1 MMNYNTPK
9 VSIVVPSLNS
19 ISYIREC
26 IDSILNQTLKDIE
39 ILCIDANSTDGTLE
53 VLKNYEKKDKRLRVI
68 ISDKKSYGYQMNLG
82 IKEAKGEYLGIVE
95 SDDYIKT
102 NMYERLY
109 EIAKKNDCEVVKGDF
124 YILESNKGKYSK
136 ITPIDFLYN
145 QIISFKTHP
154 NIFNFQSINQIG
166 IYRLDLLRTNQIKL
180 NETPGASYQ
189 DNGLW
194 FQIFALAKSIYF
206 INEAFY
212 MLRRDNPNSSV
223 KSKEKVY
230 CACEEYDFIRDF
242 LKKHPDLE
250 KTLAPICA
258 LHRFGNYMFTLE
270 RIDERYKLD
279 FLKRFSQDFRK
290 ILKDKELDENLFG
303 DGDMKIIYSIVENPE
318 NYYFLYMGYCNDM
331 FGKLYFGASERIK
344 WQLSYRIGK
353 LLIDLKN
360 PVQILKFPFKLFLE
374 IKQFKFEQKIYK
386 TTIKFYPNLQLPP
399 LEEYSDYEQALK
411 TKKHLSYILGKSF
424 INNPILFIFKIKK
437 IYKQYKKDISSSKKN
452 IKELSDYDFLLNRHK
467 QIFDYTPDF
476 KCPVTFNEKLI
487 YRILYD
493 RSCIYS
499 FLADK
504 IKMRFYVAS
513 ALSDNHEY
521 SWDKID
527 ILNEKSILFNNIDDL
542 QDKIFETNK
551 CKYLPKIYGIYKNI
565 YDINFNELPNSFV
578 LKTNH
583 DCGGYVIVENKQ
595 EFLRDTVVFSN
606 AMKKLKKHLEWNY
619 YSVFREWHYKDIEP
633 RVFAEELLLGE
644 NKKPADTYKFHIFD
658 KENLSNNFI
667 QVTTDRFDN
676 YQRAMFD
683 LSWNLAPFNFMY
695 DNKNVTMI
703 PKKPNLLDSMINIS
717 LILAKPFD
725 YVRVDLYQF
734 DKKIYIGELT
744 FTHGAA
750 GEKVIPKEWDKKLGD
765 LWRLKRLDNAS
776 K

>member
-124 YILESNKGKYSK
+124 YIFAYGKTKYVNVLRNSCEDIYNYKVNWNKD
-136 ITPIDFLYN
+136 IRIFLG
-145 QIISFKTHP
+145 SDG
-154 NIFNFQSINQIG
+154 INPIG

-303 DGDMKIIYSIVENPE
+303 NINMQRINKIIENPVIYYYFSRGARARLQNQLVYRLGKVVVEAKSFNKIIKLPFLMLKICLEHNFEHKVYRSIVQFRPDLKLLPLECYLDYHE
-318 NYYFLYMGYCNDM
+318 ALVIKEHLSYK
-331 FGKLYFGASERIK
+331 FGKLIL
-344 WQLSYRIGK
+344 LS
-353 LLIDLKN
+353 
-360 PVQILKFPFKLFLE
+360 FKGW
-374 IKQFKFEQKIYK
+374 YK
-386 TTIKFYPNLQLPP
+386 
-399 LEEYSDYEQALK
+399 
-411 TKKHLSYILGKSF
+411 G
-424 INNPILFIFKIKK
+424 
-437 IYKQYKKDISSSKKN
+437 
-452 IKELSDYDFLLNRHK
+452 
-467 QIFDYTPDF
+467 
-476 KCPVTFNEKLI
+476 
-487 YRILYD
+487 
-493 RSCIYS
+493 
-499 FLADK
+499 
-504 IKMRFYVAS
+504 
-513 ALSDNHEY
+513 
-521 SWDKID
+521 
-527 ILNEKSILFNNIDDL
+527 
-542 QDKIFETNK
+542 KIFI
-551 CKYLPKIYGIYKNI
+551 LPFMLKKRYKEYKN
-565 YDINFNELPNSFV
+565 
-578 LKTNH
+578 K
-583 DCGGYVIVENKQ
+583 
-595 EFLRDTVVFSN
+595 
-606 AMKKLKKHLEWNY
+606 
-619 YSVFREWHYKDIEP
+619 
-633 RVFAEELLLGE
+633 
-644 NKKPADTYKFHIFD
+644 
-658 KENLSNNFI
+658 
-667 QVTTDRFDN
+667 
-676 YQRAMFD
+676 
-683 LSWNLAPFNFMY
+683 
-695 DNKNVTMI
+695 MI
-703 PKKPNLLDSMINIS
+703 
-717 LILAKPFD
+717 
-725 YVRVDLYQF
+725 
-734 DKKIYIGELT
+734 
-744 FTHGAA
+744 
-750 GEKVIPKEWDKKLGD
+750 
-765 LWRLKRLDNAS
+765 
-776 K
+776 

>member
-1 MMNYNTPK
+1 
-9 VSIVVPSLNS
+9 
-19 ISYIREC
+19 
-26 IDSILNQTLKDIE
+26 
-39 ILCIDANSTDGTLE
+39 STDGTLE

-154 NIFNFQSINQIG
+154 NIFNFQSINPIG

-303 DGDMKIIYSIVENPE
+303 NINMQRINKIIENPVIYYYFSRGARARLQNQLVYRLGKVVVEAKSFNKIIKLPFLMLKICLEHNFEHKVYRSIVQFRPDLKLLPLECYLDYHE
-318 NYYFLYMGYCNDM
+318 ALVIKEHLSYK
-331 FGKLYFGASERIK
+331 FGKLIL
-344 WQLSYRIGK
+344 LS
-353 LLIDLKN
+353 
-360 PVQILKFPFKLFLE
+360 FKGW
-374 IKQFKFEQKIYK
+374 YK
-386 TTIKFYPNLQLPP
+386 
-399 LEEYSDYEQALK
+399 
-411 TKKHLSYILGKSF
+411 G
-424 INNPILFIFKIKK
+424 
-437 IYKQYKKDISSSKKN
+437 
-452 IKELSDYDFLLNRHK
+452 
-467 QIFDYTPDF
+467 
-476 KCPVTFNEKLI
+476 
-487 YRILYD
+487 
-493 RSCIYS
+493 
-499 FLADK
+499 
-504 IKMRFYVAS
+504 
-513 ALSDNHEY
+513 
-521 SWDKID
+521 
-527 ILNEKSILFNNIDDL
+527 
-542 QDKIFETNK
+542 KIFI
-551 CKYLPKIYGIYKNI
+551 LPFMLKKRYKEYKN
-565 YDINFNELPNSFV
+565 
-578 LKTNH
+578 K
-583 DCGGYVIVENKQ
+583 
-595 EFLRDTVVFSN
+595 
-606 AMKKLKKHLEWNY
+606 
-619 YSVFREWHYKDIEP
+619 
-633 RVFAEELLLGE
+633 
-644 NKKPADTYKFHIFD
+644 
-658 KENLSNNFI
+658 
-667 QVTTDRFDN
+667 
-676 YQRAMFD
+676 
-683 LSWNLAPFNFMY
+683 
-695 DNKNVTMI
+695 MI
-703 PKKPNLLDSMINIS
+703 
-717 LILAKPFD
+717 
-725 YVRVDLYQF
+725 
-734 DKKIYIGELT
+734 
-744 FTHGAA
+744 
-750 GEKVIPKEWDKKLGD
+750 
-765 LWRLKRLDNAS
+765 
-776 K
+776 

>member
-124 YILESNKGKYSK
+124 YIFESNKGKYSK

-154 NIFNFQSINQIG
+154 NIFNFQSINPIG

-303 DGDMKIIYSIVENPE
+303 NINMQRINKIIENPVIYYYFSRGARARLQNQLVYRLGKVVVEAKSFNKIIKLPFLMLKICLEHNFEHKVYRSIVQFRPDLKLLPLECYLDYHE
-318 NYYFLYMGYCNDM
+318 ALVIKEHLSYK
-331 FGKLYFGASERIK
+331 FGKLIL
-344 WQLSYRIGK
+344 LS
-353 LLIDLKN
+353 
-360 PVQILKFPFKLFLE
+360 FKGW
-374 IKQFKFEQKIYK
+374 YK
-386 TTIKFYPNLQLPP
+386 
-399 LEEYSDYEQALK
+399 
-411 TKKHLSYILGKSF
+411 G
-424 INNPILFIFKIKK
+424 
-437 IYKQYKKDISSSKKN
+437 
-452 IKELSDYDFLLNRHK
+452 
-467 QIFDYTPDF
+467 
-476 KCPVTFNEKLI
+476 
-487 YRILYD
+487 
-493 RSCIYS
+493 
-499 FLADK
+499 
-504 IKMRFYVAS
+504 
-513 ALSDNHEY
+513 
-521 SWDKID
+521 
-527 ILNEKSILFNNIDDL
+527 
-542 QDKIFETNK
+542 KIFI
-551 CKYLPKIYGIYKNI
+551 LPFMLKKRYKEYKN
-565 YDINFNELPNSFV
+565 
-578 LKTNH
+578 K
-583 DCGGYVIVENKQ
+583 
-595 EFLRDTVVFSN
+595 
-606 AMKKLKKHLEWNY
+606 
-619 YSVFREWHYKDIEP
+619 
-633 RVFAEELLLGE
+633 
-644 NKKPADTYKFHIFD
+644 
-658 KENLSNNFI
+658 
-667 QVTTDRFDN
+667 
-676 YQRAMFD
+676 
-683 LSWNLAPFNFMY
+683 
-695 DNKNVTMI
+695 MI
-703 PKKPNLLDSMINIS
+703 
-717 LILAKPFD
+717 
-725 YVRVDLYQF
+725 
-734 DKKIYIGELT
+734 
-744 FTHGAA
+744 
-750 GEKVIPKEWDKKLGD
+750 
-765 LWRLKRLDNAS
+765 
-776 K
+776 

>member
-1 MMNYNTPK
+1 MNYNTPK

-154 NIFNFQSINQIG
+154 NIFNFQSINPIG

-194 FQIFALAKSIYF
+194 FQIFALANSIYF

-303 DGDMKIIYSIVENPE
+303 NINMQRINKIIENPVIYYYFSRGARARLQNQLVYRLGKVVVEAKSFNKIIKLPFLMLKICLEHNFEHKVYRSIVQFRPDLKLLPLECYLDYHE
-318 NYYFLYMGYCNDM
+318 ALVIKEHLSYK
-331 FGKLYFGASERIK
+331 FGKLIL
-344 WQLSYRIGK
+344 LS
-353 LLIDLKN
+353 
-360 PVQILKFPFKLFLE
+360 FKGW
-374 IKQFKFEQKIYK
+374 YK
-386 TTIKFYPNLQLPP
+386 
-399 LEEYSDYEQALK
+399 
-411 TKKHLSYILGKSF
+411 G
-424 INNPILFIFKIKK
+424 
-437 IYKQYKKDISSSKKN
+437 
-452 IKELSDYDFLLNRHK
+452 
-467 QIFDYTPDF
+467 
-476 KCPVTFNEKLI
+476 
-487 YRILYD
+487 
-493 RSCIYS
+493 
-499 FLADK
+499 
-504 IKMRFYVAS
+504 
-513 ALSDNHEY
+513 
-521 SWDKID
+521 
-527 ILNEKSILFNNIDDL
+527 
-542 QDKIFETNK
+542 KIFI
-551 CKYLPKIYGIYKNI
+551 LPFMLKKRYKEYKN
-565 YDINFNELPNSFV
+565 
-578 LKTNH
+578 K
-583 DCGGYVIVENKQ
+583 
-595 EFLRDTVVFSN
+595 
-606 AMKKLKKHLEWNY
+606 
-619 YSVFREWHYKDIEP
+619 
-633 RVFAEELLLGE
+633 
-644 NKKPADTYKFHIFD
+644 
-658 KENLSNNFI
+658 
-667 QVTTDRFDN
+667 
-676 YQRAMFD
+676 
-683 LSWNLAPFNFMY
+683 
-695 DNKNVTMI
+695 MI
-703 PKKPNLLDSMINIS
+703 
-717 LILAKPFD
+717 
-725 YVRVDLYQF
+725 
-734 DKKIYIGELT
+734 
-744 FTHGAA
+744 
-750 GEKVIPKEWDKKLGD
+750 
-765 LWRLKRLDNAS
+765 
-776 K
+776 

>member
-124 YILESNKGKYSK
+124 YIFAYGKTEYVNVLRNSCEDIYNYKVNWNKD
-136 ITPIDFLYN
+136 IRIFLG
-145 QIISFKTHP
+145 SDG
-154 NIFNFQSINQIG
+154 INPIG

-411 TKKHLSYILGKSF
+411 IKKHLSYILGKSF

-467 QIFDYTPDF
+467 
-476 KCPVTFNEKLI
+476 
-487 YRILYD
+487 
-493 RSCIYS
+493 
-499 FLADK
+499 
-504 IKMRFYVAS
+504 
-513 ALSDNHEY
+513 
-521 SWDKID
+521 
-527 ILNEKSILFNNIDDL
+527 
-542 QDKIFETNK
+542 
-551 CKYLPKIYGIYKNI
+551 
-565 YDINFNELPNSFV
+565 
-578 LKTNH
+578 
-583 DCGGYVIVENKQ
+583 
-595 EFLRDTVVFSN
+595 
-606 AMKKLKKHLEWNY
+606 
-619 YSVFREWHYKDIEP
+619 
-633 RVFAEELLLGE
+633 
-644 NKKPADTYKFHIFD
+644 
-658 KENLSNNFI
+658 
-667 QVTTDRFDN
+667 
-676 YQRAMFD
+676 
-683 LSWNLAPFNFMY
+683 
-695 DNKNVTMI
+695 
-703 PKKPNLLDSMINIS
+703 
-717 LILAKPFD
+717 
-725 YVRVDLYQF
+725 
-734 DKKIYIGELT
+734 
-744 FTHGAA
+744 
-750 GEKVIPKEWDKKLGD
+750 
-765 LWRLKRLDNAS
+765 
-776 K
+776 

>member
-154 NIFNFQSINQIG
+154 NIFNFQSINPIG

-303 DGDMKIIYSIVENPE
+303 NINMQRINKIIENPVIYYYFSRGARARLQNQLVYRLGKVVVEAKSFNKIIKLPFLMLKICLEHNFEHKVYRSIVQFRPD
-318 NYYFLYMGYCNDM
+318 L
-331 FGKLYFGASERIK
+331 
-344 WQLSYRIGK
+344 K
-353 LLIDLKN
+353 LL
-360 PVQILKFPFKLFLE
+360 
-374 IKQFKFEQKIYK
+374 
-386 TTIKFYPNLQLPP
+386 P
-399 LEEYSDYEQALK
+399 LECYLDYHEALVIK
-411 TKKHLSYILGKSF
+411 EHLSYKFGK
-424 INNPILFIFKIKK
+424 
-437 IYKQYKKDISSSKKN
+437 
-452 IKELSDYDFLLNRHK
+452 
-467 QIFDYTPDF
+467 
-476 KCPVTFNEKLI
+476 
-487 YRILYD
+487 
-493 RSCIYS
+493 
-499 FLADK
+499 
-504 IKMRFYVAS
+504 
-513 ALSDNHEY
+513 
-521 SWDKID
+521 
-527 ILNEKSILFNNIDDL
+527 
-542 QDKIFETNK
+542 
-551 CKYLPKIYGIYKNI
+551 
-565 YDINFNELPNSFV
+565 
-578 LKTNH
+578 
-583 DCGGYVIVENKQ
+583 
-595 EFLRDTVVFSN
+595 
-606 AMKKLKKHLEWNY
+606 
-619 YSVFREWHYKDIEP
+619 
-633 RVFAEELLLGE
+633 
-644 NKKPADTYKFHIFD
+644 
-658 KENLSNNFI
+658 
-667 QVTTDRFDN
+667 
-676 YQRAMFD
+676 
-683 LSWNLAPFNFMY
+683 
-695 DNKNVTMI
+695 
-703 PKKPNLLDSMINIS
+703 
-717 LILAKPFD
+717 
-725 YVRVDLYQF
+725 
-734 DKKIYIGELT
+734 
-744 FTHGAA
+744 
-750 GEKVIPKEWDKKLGD
+750 
-765 LWRLKRLDNAS
+765 
-776 K
+776 

>member
-290 ILKDKELDENLFG
+290 ILKDK
-303 DGDMKIIYSIVENPE
+303 
-318 NYYFLYMGYCNDM
+318 
-331 FGKLYFGASERIK
+331 
-344 WQLSYRIGK
+344 
-353 LLIDLKN
+353 
-360 PVQILKFPFKLFLE
+360 
-374 IKQFKFEQKIYK
+374 
-386 TTIKFYPNLQLPP
+386 
-399 LEEYSDYEQALK
+399 
-411 TKKHLSYILGKSF
+411 
-424 INNPILFIFKIKK
+424 
-437 IYKQYKKDISSSKKN
+437 
-452 IKELSDYDFLLNRHK
+452 
-467 QIFDYTPDF
+467 
-476 KCPVTFNEKLI
+476 
-487 YRILYD
+487 
-493 RSCIYS
+493 
-499 FLADK
+499 
-504 IKMRFYVAS
+504 
-513 ALSDNHEY
+513 
-521 SWDKID
+521 
-527 ILNEKSILFNNIDDL
+527 
-542 QDKIFETNK
+542 
-551 CKYLPKIYGIYKNI
+551 
-565 YDINFNELPNSFV
+565 
-578 LKTNH
+578 
-583 DCGGYVIVENKQ
+583 
-595 EFLRDTVVFSN
+595 
-606 AMKKLKKHLEWNY
+606 
-619 YSVFREWHYKDIEP
+619 
-633 RVFAEELLLGE
+633 
-644 NKKPADTYKFHIFD
+644 
-658 KENLSNNFI
+658 
-667 QVTTDRFDN
+667 
-676 YQRAMFD
+676 
-683 LSWNLAPFNFMY
+683 
-695 DNKNVTMI
+695 
-703 PKKPNLLDSMINIS
+703 
-717 LILAKPFD
+717 
-725 YVRVDLYQF
+725 
-734 DKKIYIGELT
+734 
-744 FTHGAA
+744 
-750 GEKVIPKEWDKKLGD
+750 
-765 LWRLKRLDNAS
+765 
-776 K
+776 

>member
-1 MMNYNTPK
+1 MNYNTPK

-154 NIFNFQSINQIG
+154 NIFNFQSINPIG

-194 FQIFALAKSIYF
+194 FQIFALHKSIYF

-303 DGDMKIIYSIVENPE
+303 NINMQRINKIIENPVIYYYFSRGARARLQNQLVYRLGKVVVEAKSFNKIIKLPFLMLKICLEHNFEHKVYRSIVQFRPDLKLLPLECYLDYHE
-318 NYYFLYMGYCNDM
+318 ALVIKEHLSYK
-331 FGKLYFGASERIK
+331 FGKLIL
-344 WQLSYRIGK
+344 LS
-353 LLIDLKN
+353 
-360 PVQILKFPFKLFLE
+360 FKGW
-374 IKQFKFEQKIYK
+374 YK
-386 TTIKFYPNLQLPP
+386 
-399 LEEYSDYEQALK
+399 
-411 TKKHLSYILGKSF
+411 G
-424 INNPILFIFKIKK
+424 
-437 IYKQYKKDISSSKKN
+437 
-452 IKELSDYDFLLNRHK
+452 
-467 QIFDYTPDF
+467 
-476 KCPVTFNEKLI
+476 
-487 YRILYD
+487 
-493 RSCIYS
+493 
-499 FLADK
+499 
-504 IKMRFYVAS
+504 
-513 ALSDNHEY
+513 
-521 SWDKID
+521 
-527 ILNEKSILFNNIDDL
+527 
-542 QDKIFETNK
+542 KIFI
-551 CKYLPKIYGIYKNI
+551 LPFMLKKRYKEYKN
-565 YDINFNELPNSFV
+565 
-578 LKTNH
+578 K
-583 DCGGYVIVENKQ
+583 
-595 EFLRDTVVFSN
+595 
-606 AMKKLKKHLEWNY
+606 
-619 YSVFREWHYKDIEP
+619 
-633 RVFAEELLLGE
+633 
-644 NKKPADTYKFHIFD
+644 
-658 KENLSNNFI
+658 
-667 QVTTDRFDN
+667 
-676 YQRAMFD
+676 
-683 LSWNLAPFNFMY
+683 
-695 DNKNVTMI
+695 MI
-703 PKKPNLLDSMINIS
+703 
-717 LILAKPFD
+717 
-725 YVRVDLYQF
+725 
-734 DKKIYIGELT
+734 
-744 FTHGAA
+744 
-750 GEKVIPKEWDKKLGD
+750 
-765 LWRLKRLDNAS
+765 
-776 K
+776 

>member
-1 MMNYNTPK
+1 
-9 VSIVVPSLNS
+9 
-19 ISYIREC
+19 
-26 IDSILNQTLKDIE
+26 
-39 ILCIDANSTDGTLE
+39 IDANSTDGTLE

-154 NIFNFQSINQIG
+154 NIFNFQSINPIG

-303 DGDMKIIYSIVENPE
+303 NINMQRINKIIENPVIYYYFSRGARARLQNQLVYRLGKVVVEAKSFNKIIKLPFLMLKICLEHNFEHKVYRSIVQFRPDLKLLPLECYLDYHE
-318 NYYFLYMGYCNDM
+318 ALVIKEHLSYK
-331 FGKLYFGASERIK
+331 FGKLIL
-344 WQLSYRIGK
+344 LS
-353 LLIDLKN
+353 
-360 PVQILKFPFKLFLE
+360 FKGW
-374 IKQFKFEQKIYK
+374 YK
-386 TTIKFYPNLQLPP
+386 
-399 LEEYSDYEQALK
+399 
-411 TKKHLSYILGKSF
+411 G
-424 INNPILFIFKIKK
+424 
-437 IYKQYKKDISSSKKN
+437 
-452 IKELSDYDFLLNRHK
+452 
-467 QIFDYTPDF
+467 
-476 KCPVTFNEKLI
+476 
-487 YRILYD
+487 
-493 RSCIYS
+493 
-499 FLADK
+499 
-504 IKMRFYVAS
+504 
-513 ALSDNHEY
+513 
-521 SWDKID
+521 
-527 ILNEKSILFNNIDDL
+527 
-542 QDKIFETNK
+542 KIFI
-551 CKYLPKIYGIYKNI
+551 LPFMLKKRYKEYKN
-565 YDINFNELPNSFV
+565 
-578 LKTNH
+578 K
-583 DCGGYVIVENKQ
+583 
-595 EFLRDTVVFSN
+595 
-606 AMKKLKKHLEWNY
+606 
-619 YSVFREWHYKDIEP
+619 
-633 RVFAEELLLGE
+633 
-644 NKKPADTYKFHIFD
+644 
-658 KENLSNNFI
+658 
-667 QVTTDRFDN
+667 
-676 YQRAMFD
+676 
-683 LSWNLAPFNFMY
+683 
-695 DNKNVTMI
+695 MI
-703 PKKPNLLDSMINIS
+703 
-717 LILAKPFD
+717 
-725 YVRVDLYQF
+725 
-734 DKKIYIGELT
+734 
-744 FTHGAA
+744 
-750 GEKVIPKEWDKKLGD
+750 
-765 LWRLKRLDNAS
+765 
-776 K
+776 

>member
-1 MMNYNTPK
+1 MNYNTPK

-124 YILESNKGKYSK
+124 YIFESNKGKYSK

-154 NIFNFQSINQIG
+154 NIFNFQSINPIG

-303 DGDMKIIYSIVENPE
+303 NINMQRINKIIENPVIYYYFSRGARARLQNQLVYRLGKVVVEAKSFNKIIKLPFLMLKICLEHNFEHKVYRSIVQFRPDLKLLPLECYLDYHE
-318 NYYFLYMGYCNDM
+318 ALVIKEHLSYK
-331 FGKLYFGASERIK
+331 FGKLIL
-344 WQLSYRIGK
+344 LS
-353 LLIDLKN
+353 
-360 PVQILKFPFKLFLE
+360 FKGW
-374 IKQFKFEQKIYK
+374 YK
-386 TTIKFYPNLQLPP
+386 
-399 LEEYSDYEQALK
+399 
-411 TKKHLSYILGKSF
+411 G
-424 INNPILFIFKIKK
+424 
-437 IYKQYKKDISSSKKN
+437 
-452 IKELSDYDFLLNRHK
+452 
-467 QIFDYTPDF
+467 
-476 KCPVTFNEKLI
+476 
-487 YRILYD
+487 
-493 RSCIYS
+493 
-499 FLADK
+499 
-504 IKMRFYVAS
+504 
-513 ALSDNHEY
+513 
-521 SWDKID
+521 
-527 ILNEKSILFNNIDDL
+527 
-542 QDKIFETNK
+542 KIFI
-551 CKYLPKIYGIYKNI
+551 LPFMLKKRYKEYKN
-565 YDINFNELPNSFV
+565 
-578 LKTNH
+578 K
-583 DCGGYVIVENKQ
+583 
-595 EFLRDTVVFSN
+595 
-606 AMKKLKKHLEWNY
+606 
-619 YSVFREWHYKDIEP
+619 
-633 RVFAEELLLGE
+633 
-644 NKKPADTYKFHIFD
+644 
-658 KENLSNNFI
+658 
-667 QVTTDRFDN
+667 
-676 YQRAMFD
+676 
-683 LSWNLAPFNFMY
+683 
-695 DNKNVTMI
+695 MI
-703 PKKPNLLDSMINIS
+703 
-717 LILAKPFD
+717 
-725 YVRVDLYQF
+725 
-734 DKKIYIGELT
+734 
-744 FTHGAA
+744 
-750 GEKVIPKEWDKKLGD
+750 
-765 LWRLKRLDNAS
+765 
-776 K
+776 

>member
-124 YILESNKGKYSK
+124 YIFAYGKTEYVNVLRNSCEDIYNYKVNWNKD
-136 ITPIDFLYN
+136 IRIFLG
-145 QIISFKTHP
+145 SDG
-154 NIFNFQSINQIG
+154 INQIG

-303 DGDMKIIYSIVENPE
+303 NINMQRINKIIENPVIYYYFSRGARARLQNQLVYRLGKVVVEAKSFNKIIKLPFLMLKICLEHNFEHKVYRSIVQFRPDLKLLSLECYLDYHE
-318 NYYFLYMGYCNDM
+318 ALVIKEHLSYK
-331 FGKLYFGASERIK
+331 FGKLIL
-344 WQLSYRIGK
+344 LS
-353 LLIDLKN
+353 
-360 PVQILKFPFKLFLE
+360 FKGW
-374 IKQFKFEQKIYK
+374 YK
-386 TTIKFYPNLQLPP
+386 
-399 LEEYSDYEQALK
+399 
-411 TKKHLSYILGKSF
+411 G
-424 INNPILFIFKIKK
+424 
-437 IYKQYKKDISSSKKN
+437 
-452 IKELSDYDFLLNRHK
+452 
-467 QIFDYTPDF
+467 
-476 KCPVTFNEKLI
+476 
-487 YRILYD
+487 
-493 RSCIYS
+493 
-499 FLADK
+499 
-504 IKMRFYVAS
+504 
-513 ALSDNHEY
+513 
-521 SWDKID
+521 
-527 ILNEKSILFNNIDDL
+527 
-542 QDKIFETNK
+542 KIFI
-551 CKYLPKIYGIYKNI
+551 LPFMLKKRYKEYKN
-565 YDINFNELPNSFV
+565 
-578 LKTNH
+578 K
-583 DCGGYVIVENKQ
+583 
-595 EFLRDTVVFSN
+595 
-606 AMKKLKKHLEWNY
+606 
-619 YSVFREWHYKDIEP
+619 
-633 RVFAEELLLGE
+633 
-644 NKKPADTYKFHIFD
+644 
-658 KENLSNNFI
+658 
-667 QVTTDRFDN
+667 
-676 YQRAMFD
+676 
-683 LSWNLAPFNFMY
+683 
-695 DNKNVTMI
+695 MI
-703 PKKPNLLDSMINIS
+703 
-717 LILAKPFD
+717 
-725 YVRVDLYQF
+725 
-734 DKKIYIGELT
+734 
-744 FTHGAA
+744 
-750 GEKVIPKEWDKKLGD
+750 
-765 LWRLKRLDNAS
+765 
-776 K
+776 

>member
-154 NIFNFQSINQIG
+154 NIFNFQSINPIG

-194 FQIFALAKSIYF
+194 FQIFALANSIYF

-303 DGDMKIIYSIVENPE
+303 NINMQRINKIIENPVIYYYFSRGARARLQNQLVYRLGKVVVEAKSFNKIIKLPFLMLKICLEHNFEHKVYRSIVQFRPDLKLLPLECYLDYHE
-318 NYYFLYMGYCNDM
+318 ALVIKEHLSYK
-331 FGKLYFGASERIK
+331 FGKLIL
-344 WQLSYRIGK
+344 LS
-353 LLIDLKN
+353 
-360 PVQILKFPFKLFLE
+360 FKGW
-374 IKQFKFEQKIYK
+374 YK
-386 TTIKFYPNLQLPP
+386 
-399 LEEYSDYEQALK
+399 
-411 TKKHLSYILGKSF
+411 G
-424 INNPILFIFKIKK
+424 
-437 IYKQYKKDISSSKKN
+437 
-452 IKELSDYDFLLNRHK
+452 
-467 QIFDYTPDF
+467 
-476 KCPVTFNEKLI
+476 
-487 YRILYD
+487 
-493 RSCIYS
+493 
-499 FLADK
+499 
-504 IKMRFYVAS
+504 
-513 ALSDNHEY
+513 
-521 SWDKID
+521 
-527 ILNEKSILFNNIDDL
+527 
-542 QDKIFETNK
+542 KIFI
-551 CKYLPKIYGIYKNI
+551 LPFMLKKRYKEYKN
-565 YDINFNELPNSFV
+565 
-578 LKTNH
+578 K
-583 DCGGYVIVENKQ
+583 
-595 EFLRDTVVFSN
+595 
-606 AMKKLKKHLEWNY
+606 
-619 YSVFREWHYKDIEP
+619 
-633 RVFAEELLLGE
+633 
-644 NKKPADTYKFHIFD
+644 
-658 KENLSNNFI
+658 
-667 QVTTDRFDN
+667 
-676 YQRAMFD
+676 
-683 LSWNLAPFNFMY
+683 
-695 DNKNVTMI
+695 MI
-703 PKKPNLLDSMINIS
+703 
-717 LILAKPFD
+717 
-725 YVRVDLYQF
+725 
-734 DKKIYIGELT
+734 
-744 FTHGAA
+744 
-750 GEKVIPKEWDKKLGD
+750 
-765 LWRLKRLDNAS
+765 
-776 K
+776 

>member
-1 MMNYNTPK
+1 MNYNTPK

-154 NIFNFQSINQIG
+154 NIFNFQSINPIG

-303 DGDMKIIYSIVENPE
+303 NINMQRINKIIENPVIYYYFSRGARARLQNQLVYRLGKVVVEAKSFNKIIKLPFLMLKICLEHNFEYKVYRSIVQFRPDLKLLPLECYLDYHE
-318 NYYFLYMGYCNDM
+318 ALVIKEHLSYK
-331 FGKLYFGASERIK
+331 FGKLIL
-344 WQLSYRIGK
+344 LS
-353 LLIDLKN
+353 
-360 PVQILKFPFKLFLE
+360 FKGW
-374 IKQFKFEQKIYK
+374 YK
-386 TTIKFYPNLQLPP
+386 
-399 LEEYSDYEQALK
+399 
-411 TKKHLSYILGKSF
+411 G
-424 INNPILFIFKIKK
+424 
-437 IYKQYKKDISSSKKN
+437 
-452 IKELSDYDFLLNRHK
+452 
-467 QIFDYTPDF
+467 
-476 KCPVTFNEKLI
+476 
-487 YRILYD
+487 
-493 RSCIYS
+493 
-499 FLADK
+499 
-504 IKMRFYVAS
+504 
-513 ALSDNHEY
+513 
-521 SWDKID
+521 
-527 ILNEKSILFNNIDDL
+527 
-542 QDKIFETNK
+542 KIFI
-551 CKYLPKIYGIYKNI
+551 LPFMLKKRYKEYKN
-565 YDINFNELPNSFV
+565 
-578 LKTNH
+578 K
-583 DCGGYVIVENKQ
+583 
-595 EFLRDTVVFSN
+595 
-606 AMKKLKKHLEWNY
+606 
-619 YSVFREWHYKDIEP
+619 
-633 RVFAEELLLGE
+633 
-644 NKKPADTYKFHIFD
+644 
-658 KENLSNNFI
+658 
-667 QVTTDRFDN
+667 
-676 YQRAMFD
+676 
-683 LSWNLAPFNFMY
+683 
-695 DNKNVTMI
+695 MI
-703 PKKPNLLDSMINIS
+703 
-717 LILAKPFD
+717 
-725 YVRVDLYQF
+725 
-734 DKKIYIGELT
+734 
-744 FTHGAA
+744 
-750 GEKVIPKEWDKKLGD
+750 
-765 LWRLKRLDNAS
+765 
-776 K
+776 

>member
-124 YILESNKGKYSK
+124 YIFAYGKTEYVNVLRNSCEDIYNYKVNWNKD
-136 ITPIDFLYN
+136 IRIFLG
-145 QIISFKTHP
+145 SDG
-154 NIFNFQSINQIG
+154 INPIG

-258 LHRFGNYMFTLE
+258 LHRFRNYMFTLE

-303 DGDMKIIYSIVENPE
+303 NINMQRINKIIENPVIYYYFSRGARARLQNQLVYRLGKVVVEAKSFNKIIKLPFLMLKICLEHNFEHKVYRSIVQFRPDLKLLPLECYLDYHE
-318 NYYFLYMGYCNDM
+318 ALVIKEHLSYK
-331 FGKLYFGASERIK
+331 FGKLIL
-344 WQLSYRIGK
+344 LS
-353 LLIDLKN
+353 
-360 PVQILKFPFKLFLE
+360 FKGW
-374 IKQFKFEQKIYK
+374 YK
-386 TTIKFYPNLQLPP
+386 
-399 LEEYSDYEQALK
+399 
-411 TKKHLSYILGKSF
+411 G
-424 INNPILFIFKIKK
+424 
-437 IYKQYKKDISSSKKN
+437 
-452 IKELSDYDFLLNRHK
+452 
-467 QIFDYTPDF
+467 
-476 KCPVTFNEKLI
+476 
-487 YRILYD
+487 
-493 RSCIYS
+493 
-499 FLADK
+499 
-504 IKMRFYVAS
+504 
-513 ALSDNHEY
+513 
-521 SWDKID
+521 
-527 ILNEKSILFNNIDDL
+527 
-542 QDKIFETNK
+542 KIFI
-551 CKYLPKIYGIYKNI
+551 LPFMLKKRYKEYKN
-565 YDINFNELPNSFV
+565 
-578 LKTNH
+578 K
-583 DCGGYVIVENKQ
+583 
-595 EFLRDTVVFSN
+595 
-606 AMKKLKKHLEWNY
+606 
-619 YSVFREWHYKDIEP
+619 
-633 RVFAEELLLGE
+633 
-644 NKKPADTYKFHIFD
+644 
-658 KENLSNNFI
+658 
-667 QVTTDRFDN
+667 
-676 YQRAMFD
+676 
-683 LSWNLAPFNFMY
+683 
-695 DNKNVTMI
+695 MI
-703 PKKPNLLDSMINIS
+703 
-717 LILAKPFD
+717 
-725 YVRVDLYQF
+725 
-734 DKKIYIGELT
+734 
-744 FTHGAA
+744 
-750 GEKVIPKEWDKKLGD
+750 
-765 LWRLKRLDNAS
+765 
-776 K
+776 

>member
-452 IKELSDYDFLLNRHK
+452 IKELS
-467 QIFDYTPDF
+467 
-476 KCPVTFNEKLI
+476 
-487 YRILYD
+487 
-493 RSCIYS
+493 
-499 FLADK
+499 
-504 IKMRFYVAS
+504 
-513 ALSDNHEY
+513 
-521 SWDKID
+521 
-527 ILNEKSILFNNIDDL
+527 
-542 QDKIFETNK
+542 
-551 CKYLPKIYGIYKNI
+551 
-565 YDINFNELPNSFV
+565 
-578 LKTNH
+578 
-583 DCGGYVIVENKQ
+583 
-595 EFLRDTVVFSN
+595 
-606 AMKKLKKHLEWNY
+606 
-619 YSVFREWHYKDIEP
+619 
-633 RVFAEELLLGE
+633 
-644 NKKPADTYKFHIFD
+644 
-658 KENLSNNFI
+658 
-667 QVTTDRFDN
+667 
-676 YQRAMFD
+676 
-683 LSWNLAPFNFMY
+683 
-695 DNKNVTMI
+695 
-703 PKKPNLLDSMINIS
+703 
-717 LILAKPFD
+717 
-725 YVRVDLYQF
+725 
-734 DKKIYIGELT
+734 
-744 FTHGAA
+744 
-750 GEKVIPKEWDKKLGD
+750 
-765 LWRLKRLDNAS
+765 
-776 K
+776 